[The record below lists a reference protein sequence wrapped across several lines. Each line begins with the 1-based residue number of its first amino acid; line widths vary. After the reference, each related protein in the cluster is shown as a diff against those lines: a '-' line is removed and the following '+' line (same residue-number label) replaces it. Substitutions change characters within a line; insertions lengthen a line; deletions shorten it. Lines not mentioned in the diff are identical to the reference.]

1 MISKYQSYFNTHYPP
16 KGVKSAWYRFYFF
29 KNSKHN
35 QKIRERIIKNLK
47 KNNLRCFTGSCP
59 EIYLEKS
66 FKKLKG
72 FKQKRLKIVKFWE
85 KQVLHWILIIQLN
98 TIFIK
103 NLLILENVI
112 KKELK
117 LKLNLYLTK

>member
-1 MISKYQSYFNTHYPP
+1 M
-16 KGVKSAWYRFYFF
+16 
-29 KNSKHN
+29 KN
-35 QKIRERIIKNLK
+35 
-47 KNNLRCFTGSCP
+47 NNLRCFTCSCH

-72 FKQKRLKIVKFWE
+72 FKQKRLKNCKILGETSIALDLDHTTKYH
-85 KQVLHWILIIQLN
+85 LHK
-98 TIFIK
+98 K

-117 LKLNLYLTK
+117 SEN